1 MTSSQAANADRHVY
15 YERAVQE
22 PDEEVQVLDLV
33 FSKLRGRKP
42 VSLREDFCGTALLCT
57 RWVESDP
64 ARRAIGVD
72 LDSDTLAWGR
82 EHRVRPLGARAEA
95 VELVCADVREA
106 ATAAVDLVAAFNFS
120 YCLIHERSELV
131 EYFRAARN
139 ALASD
144 GLFVLDMHQGPRTW
158 EELIEETEF
167 DDFVYVWEQG
177 AIDALSG
184 KARRAIHFEFPDG
197 SALDDAFEYVFRV
210 WTLPELVDALGE
222 AGFKRTDLF
231 YEEFDEDGY
240 SVGELHRVERLK
252 HEDSWIGYL
261 VCE

>member
-1 MTSSQAANADRHVY
+1 MTSSQAAKADRHVY

-95 VELVCADVREA
+95 VELVCADVR
-106 ATAAVDLVAAFNFS
+106 
-120 YCLIHERSELV
+120 
-131 EYFRAARN
+131 
-139 ALASD
+139 
-144 GLFVLDMHQGPRTW
+144 GPPRPPS
-158 EELIEETEF
+158 I
-167 DDFVYVWEQG
+167 
-177 AIDALSG
+177 
-184 KARRAIHFEFPDG
+184 
-197 SALDDAFEYVFRV
+197 
-210 WTLPELVDALGE
+210 
-222 AGFKRTDLF
+222 
-231 YEEFDEDGY
+231 
-240 SVGELHRVERLK
+240 
-252 HEDSWIGYL
+252 
-261 VCE
+261 